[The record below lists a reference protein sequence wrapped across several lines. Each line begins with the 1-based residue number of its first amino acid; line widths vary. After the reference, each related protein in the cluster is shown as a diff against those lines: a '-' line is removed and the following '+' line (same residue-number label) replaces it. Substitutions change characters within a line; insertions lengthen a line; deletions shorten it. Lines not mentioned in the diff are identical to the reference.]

1 VDDIEREALRCVVP
15 PGAAVLDLSRSNV
28 HLPEGRSHGSLAL
41 RYGAVDRP
49 ISKRDFLRGAAA
61 LYGAMGLSMPAAM
74 SNSRKGAAMDEEVAG
89 IVGPAI
95 AALAP
100 ANEAGGLAAAIR
112 IDGRTVFFN
121 RGVADERTEQPI
133 TPDSLFNLASARKVF
148 EATLVAEAVLRGE
161 LSLDD
166 PVNKYV
172 GELQGAYVRQVTI
185 GELAT
190 HTSGLLLPTDHPPW
204 PDDSYSLA
212 QFLNM
217 LNTWTPEHGE
227 QPGKQRI
234 YTHAGYVLLQLALE
248 RRYGTPIGALIESR
262 ILKPLGMNST
272 LVPERGPDNRAVMD
286 AQMMRRTVQGYAADG
301 MPIGAPGNQQSYFDF
316 PGTGQMFSSARDL
329 AILVA
334 ASLGDE
340 AVDPQI
346 RKALQ
351 FTQHEFFRVDAQY
364 GQAMAWEV
372 NDLSGPTIVDKPGG
386 LNNASAYLG
395 LVPERKV
402 GLVILSN
409 RGDIHPYDV
418 ARTTILPALAKLP
431 QQPTKP

>member
-1 VDDIEREALRCVVP
+1 MRHDVADCQ
-15 PGAAVLDLSRSNV
+15 
-28 HLPEGRSHGSLAL
+28 
-41 RYGAVDRP
+41 
-49 ISKRDFLRGAAA
+49 ISKRELLRRAAA
-61 LYGAMGLSMPAAM
+61 LGGLMGLSMSAAM
-74 SNSRKGAAMDEEVAG
+74 SSSGASAAVDGKVAG
-89 IVGPAI
+89 IIDPAI

-100 ANEAGGLAAAIR
+100 ANEAGGLAAAVR

-133 TPDSLFNLASARKVF
+133 TSDSLFNIASVRKLF

-172 GELQGAYVRQVTI
+172 SELQGAYIRRVTI

-204 PDDSYSLA
+204 PDETYSLA
-212 QFLNM
+212 QFLHI
-217 LNTWTPEHGE
+217 LNVWTPPNGE

-248 RRYGTPIGALIESR
+248 RRYGSPIGALIESR
-262 ILKPLGMNST
+262 IPKPLGMTST
-272 LVPERGPDNRAVMD
+272 LVPERGPDNRAIMD
-286 AQMMRRTVQGYAADG
+286 PQFMRRTVQGYSADG
-301 MPIGAPGNQQSYFDF
+301 MPIGPPGNQQSYFDF

-329 AILVA
+329 AILVGA
-334 ASLGDE
+334 CLGDQNT
-340 AVDPQI
+340 VDPQI
-346 RKALQ
+346 GKALQ

-372 NDLSGPTIVDKPGG
+372 NDLAGPTIIDKPGG
-386 LNNASAYLG
+386 LNNASAYVG
-395 LVPERKV
+395 LVPERKL

-409 RGDIHPYDV
+409 RGDIHPYDA
-418 ARTTILPALAKLP
+418 ARTAILPALAKLP
-431 QQPTKP
+431 AEPTNP